1 MAKLKIRNFGPIQ
14 KGFSENDGFLEISP
28 VTVIC
33 GNQATG
39 KSTIAKLYSTC
50 AWLEKKVD
58 SGEFP
63 KKITKTFF
71 KELLAYHKID
81 CYIKKETEIL
91 YIGEAC
97 KITYQDSK
105 ISISGPPA
113 RSPPRALGIGTTPP
127 ITGAPTTRAA
137 TATQCSLRGLS
148 NPRSLY
154 PCDPLRVA

>member
-14 KGFSENDGFLEISP
+14 NGFSENDGFLEISP
-28 VTVIC
+28 ITVIC

-63 KKITKTFF
+63 KRINKTTF
-71 KELLAYHKID
+71 KDLLAYHKID
-81 CYIKKETEIL
+81 CYLKKETEIQ
-91 YIGEAC
+91 YIGESW

-105 ISISGPPA
+105 VSMDFINDDIA
-113 RSPPRALGIGTTPP
+113 
-127 ITGAPTTRAA
+127 
-137 TATQCSLRGLS
+137 
-148 NPRSLY
+148 
-154 PCDPLRVA
+154 

>member
-1 MAKLKIRNFGPIQ
+1 MAKLKIKNFGPIQ

-63 KKITKTFF
+63 KKITKTSF

-91 YIGEAC
+91 YI
-97 KITYQDSK
+97 
-105 ISISGPPA
+105 
-113 RSPPRALGIGTTPP
+113 
-127 ITGAPTTRAA
+127 
-137 TATQCSLRGLS
+137 
-148 NPRSLY
+148 
-154 PCDPLRVA
+154 